1 MRLSTNSIFQSGV
14 SQLGTLQNAIVKTQ
28 NQLATNKRVVTA
40 ADDPIASARALEVTQ
55 SQSINTQ
62 FVTNRQN
69 ARASLSQVE
78 LALQGTTGLIQDV
91 QTIATNAG
99 NGTLSATDRASLATE
114 LQGRLDDLMGLANS
128 SDGAGGY
135 LFSGY
140 KSTTLPFTQTATG
153 AQYNG
158 DQGQRQL
165 QVGSSRQVPI
175 SDSGSSVFEN
185 NITGNGT
192 FTTRQGVNVGA
203 GVGQNT
209 GSGIISTGA
218 VTDASLATGHN
229 YTIAFQVGGTP
240 VATTY
245 TVNDDTTGL
254 PVPGPGVTPQPYQT
268 GQQITFDG
276 VAFDIKGAPGDGDQF
291 QVAPS
296 QKQSIFTT
304 ITDLLAALKA
314 GSGGGTSANASAT
327 LTNALNTAHDNLT
340 SSLDNVLSVRASIG
354 SRLKELDSLD
364 SSGDDLNIQYETT
377 LSNLTGLDLTKAI
390 SDYSQQQL
398 TLDAAQ
404 KSFKVLSGLS
414 LFNYLP

>member
-1 MRLSTNSIFQSGV
+1 MRLSSNSIFLAGV
-14 SQLGTLQNAIVKTQ
+14 SQLGTLQSAIAKTQ
-28 NQLATNKRVVTA
+28 NQLATNRRVVTA

-62 FVTNRQN
+62 FVTNRSN

-91 QTIATNAG
+91 QDLATNAG
-99 NGTLSATDRASLATE
+99 NGTLSATDRNSLATE
-114 LQGRLDDLMGLANS
+114 LQGRLDDLLGLANS

-185 NITGNGT
+185 NVTGNGT
-192 FTTRQGVNVGA
+192 FTTRQGTNVG
-203 GVGQNT
+203 GGQNT
-209 GSGIISTGA
+209 GSGIVSTGA
-218 VTDASLATGHN
+218 VTDAAAVTGHK
-229 YTIAFQVGGTP
+229 YTVAFQVTGTP
-240 VATTY
+240 AATTY
-245 TVNDDTTGL
+245 TINDDTTGL
-254 PVPGPGVTPQPYQT
+254 PVPGPGVTQVPFQS

-276 VAFDIKGAPGDGDQF
+276 VAFDIKGAPADGDQF

-314 GSGGGTSANASAT
+314 GSGGGSTSNASAT

-364 SSGDDLNIQYETT
+364 SSGDDLNVQYEAT

>member
-1 MRLSTNSIFQSGV
+1 MRLSSNSIFQAGV
-14 SQLGTLQNAIVKTQ
+14 GQLGTLQSAIAKTQ
-28 NQLATNKRVVTA
+28 NQLSTNTRVITA
-40 ADDPIASARALEVTQ
+40 ADDPIAAARALEVTQ
-55 SQSINTQ
+55 SASINTQ
-62 FVTNRQN
+62 FGTNRQN

-91 QTIATNAG
+91 QDLATNAG
-99 NGTLSATDRASLATE
+99 NGGLSATDRASLATE
-114 LQGRLDDLMGLANS
+114 LQGRLDDLLGLANS

-135 LFSGY
+135 LFSGFR
-140 KSTTLPFTQTATG
+140 STTVPFTQTATG

-185 NITGNGT
+185 NATGNGT
-192 FTTRQGVNVGA
+192 FKTTQSTNVNG
-203 GVGQNT
+203 GPNT
-209 GSGIISTGA
+209 GAGIISGGA
-218 VTDASLATGHN
+218 VTNAAALTGHN
-229 YTIAFQVGGTP
+229 YTLAFQVTGAP
-240 VATTY
+240 PATTY
-245 TVNDDTTGL
+245 TINDDTTGQ
-254 PVPGPGVTPQPYQT
+254 PVPGPGVTPVPYQD

-276 VAFDIKGAPGDGDQF
+276 IAFAVKGVPGDGDQF
-291 QVAPS
+291 TVAPS
-296 QKQSIFTT
+296 QKQSLFTT
-304 ITDLLAALKA
+304 ITDLLAALRA
-314 GSGGGTSANASAT
+314 PASGSSAEASAT

-354 SRLKELDSLD
+354 SRLKELDTLD
-364 SSGDDLNIQYETT
+364 SSGDDLNIQYQST
-377 LSNLTGLDLTKAI
+377 LSNLTGLDMTKAI
-390 SDYSQQQL
+390 SDFSQQQL